1 MKTRSLCFAPGRVIP
16 GMALAAPVVG
26 HDGHTLL
33 AAGTAL
39 DAEMLDR
46 LIRRGV
52 ETVHVLVVD
61 ARDEATIALEV
72 RAAEARV
79 TDIFRQPG
87 SLARQ
92 ALQESVLAF
101 RRERAQ

>member
-16 GMALAAPVVG
+16 GMALAAAVVA

-33 AAGTAL
+33 AAGTVL

-52 ETVHVLVVD
+52 ETIHVLVLD
-61 ARDEATIALEV
+61 ARDEATIAMEIG
-72 RAAEARV
+72 AAEARV
-79 TDIFRQPG
+79 AHLFRDPG
-87 SLARQ
+87 SRARE
-92 ALQESVLAF
+92 ALKSSVLAF
-101 RRERAQ
+101 RLERAQ

>member
-16 GMALAAPVVG
+16 GMSLAAAVVG

-33 AAGTAL
+33 AAGTVL

-52 ETVHVLVVD
+52 EAVHVLVVD
-61 ARDEATIALEV
+61 ARDEATIELET

-79 TDIFRQPG
+79 DYIFRQPG
-87 SLARQ
+87 GLARA
-92 ALQESVLAF
+92 ALKESVLAF